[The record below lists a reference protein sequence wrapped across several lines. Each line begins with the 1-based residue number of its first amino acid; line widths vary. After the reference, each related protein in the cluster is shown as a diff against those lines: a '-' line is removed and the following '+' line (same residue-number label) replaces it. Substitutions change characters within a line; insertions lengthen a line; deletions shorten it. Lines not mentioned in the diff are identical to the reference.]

1 MKNVLNN
8 TKKGILM
15 VAMLATVMSFANEID
30 GRDFKV
36 TALTINNVK
45 EGNLLSIKDIN
56 GSIIYTETI
65 EQSGSYTKGFDLTEL
80 PDGKYFF
87 ELIKDIEI
95 KTIPFTVKSN
105 IATFNKEKET
115 IIFKPFVKTDNDL
128 VYITKLA
135 PELEPLKINVY
146 GLYSGGASELLFT
159 ETIKGKENIERVLK
173 LDKGDYKIVFHSN
186 NKTYTKY
193 INN

>member
-15 VAMLATVMSFANEID
+15 VAMLATVMGFANEID
-30 GRDFKV
+30 GRDLRI

-56 GSIIYTETI
+56 GSTLYTEII

-80 PDGKYFF
+80 PDGSYFF
-87 ELIKDIEI
+87 ELDKDITI
-95 KTIPFTVKSN
+95 KTIPFNVKSN
-105 IATFNKEKET
+105 IAVFDKDKET
-115 IIFKPFVKTDNDL
+115 IIFKPFVQKHNDL

-146 GLYSGGASELLFT
+146 GLYSSGASELLFT

-173 LDKGDYKIVFHSN
+173 LERGNYKIVFNSN
-186 NKTYTKY
+186 DKTYTKY